1 MLLIIL
7 LQVLIIV
14 LLAVYINHLVVIEKF
29 TAGYGTTFGH
39 YFYPSPPCTND
50 TNCFKGFQSRGA
62 TYTNMCEP
70 RSLEI
75 PGLGVG
81 IGIGN
86 SSGRYIDKLLRTK
99 RPLKEE
105 CIRIY

>member
-1 MLLIIL
+1 MWLIIFF
-7 LQVLIIV
+7 QVLIIV
-14 LLAVYINHLVVIEKF
+14 LLSVYINDLVVIEKF

-39 YFYPSPPCTND
+39 YFHPVPPCTNE
-50 TNCFKGFQSRGA
+50 TNCFKGFTSRGA

-70 RSLEI
+70 KSLEI

-86 SSGRYIDKLLRTK
+86 SSGRNNDKFRKTK
-99 RPLKEE
+99 RPLQED
-105 CIRIY
+105 CVRTY

>member
-1 MLLIIL
+1 
-7 LQVLIIV
+7 
-14 LLAVYINHLVVIEKF
+14 
-29 TAGYGTTFGH
+29 
-39 YFYPSPPCTND
+39 
-50 TNCFKGFQSRGA
+50 
-62 TYTNMCEP
+62 MCEP

-75 PGLGVG
+75 PGLGVGIG